1 METII
6 VSVVTTLGVIITT
19 IIQSTSKKE
28 ITRLESIIN
37 ENSIE
42 TLKNFIVRTLSD
54 IEKGVPLDEV
64 TKMKLYESYDK
75 YTNVY
80 HKNSYIHDRM
90 EKVKKEGKL

>member
-1 METII
+1 METIL
-6 VSVVTTLGVIITT
+6 VSLITT
-19 IIQSTSKKE
+19 IGVIVTSLIQNNSKKE
-28 ITRLESIIN
+28 ITRLENIIN

-54 IEKGVPLDEV
+54 VEQGKKIDEI

-75 YTNVY
+75 YTNIF

-90 EKVKKEGKL
+90 EKVKKDGLL